1 MRPAAT
7 AARFR
12 APLRAC
18 LRARVRAIGRIA
30 VVAAALLVAACE
42 SLPTL
47 SELYSTLPSFKGLA
61 AFPDFKIWERV
72 SGDRKCA
79 TVAEE
84 DVRQVNWT
92 RVPEVNMRVRNGEF
106 EPMIV
111 QLKQGWPYI
120 FRIRNRD
127 DRPRVF
133 AADEFFAKMAVL
145 RITIDDKRQDKTCV
159 TRITVPPRTTAELRL
174 VAARDG
180 RYEFE
185 DTPVPIAG
193 LFSKGAS
200 GLIVV
205 EERFSVRY
213 RASQ

>member
-1 MRPAAT
+1 MQPAANRG
-7 AARFR
+7 RFR
-12 APLRAC
+12 VLR
-18 LRARVRAIGRIA
+18 RAA
-30 VVAAALLVAACE
+30 VLAAALAVTGCE
-42 SLPTL
+42 SWPSLTEMMPSL
-47 SELYSTLPSFKGLA
+47 SSLRGLA
-61 AFPDFKIWERV
+61 SFPDFKIWERV

-120 FRIRNRD
+120 VRIRNRD
-127 DRPRVF
+127 DQPRVF
-133 AADEFFAKMAVL
+133 AADDFFAKMAVL
-145 RITIDDKRQDKTCV
+145 RITIGDKRQDNTCV
-159 TRITVPPRTTAELRL
+159 SRITLPPQTMAELRL

-185 DTPVPIAG
+185 DTPMPVAG
-193 LFSKGAS
+193 LFSKGTS
-200 GLIVV
+200 GVIVV

-213 RASQ
+213 RTAQ

>member
-1 MRPAAT
+1 MRSAAT
-7 AARFR
+7 AA
-12 APLRAC
+12 L
-18 LRARVRAIGRIA
+18 RIA
-30 VVAAALLVAACE
+30 VLAAALATSSCSSMPTLNE
-42 SLPTL
+42 MWSSLPSL
-47 SELYSTLPSFKGLA
+47 RALP
-61 AFPDFKIWERV
+61 AFPDFKIWERM

-79 TVAEE
+79 TVSEE

-127 DRPRVF
+127 DKARVF
-133 AADEFFAKMAVL
+133 AADDFFAKMAVL
-145 RITIDDKRQDKTCV
+145 RITIDDKRQDNPCV
-159 TRITVPPRTTAELRL
+159 SRITLPPRTTAELRL

-185 DTPVPIAG
+185 DTPVPVAG
-193 LFSKGAS
+193 LFSTGAS
-200 GLIVV
+200 GVIVV

-213 RASQ
+213 RSTQQ

>member
-1 MRPAAT
+1 MRRVRPVL
-7 AARFR
+7 
-12 APLRAC
+12 LRA
-18 LRARVRAIGRIA
+18 LALAA
-30 VVAAALLVAACE
+30 VLATTACE

-47 SELYSTLPSFKGLA
+47 SEMFSTLPSIPGFR
-61 AFPDFKIWERV
+61 AFPDFNIWERW

-84 DVRQVNWT
+84 DIRQVNWT
-92 RVPEVNMRVRNGEF
+92 RVPEVNMRVRGGEF

-127 DRPRVF
+127 DTPRIF
-133 AADEFFAKMAVL
+133 AADDFFAKMAVI
-145 RITIDDKRQDKTCV
+145 RITIDDKRQDDTCV
-159 TRITVPPRTTAELRL
+159 RRIKVPPRTTAELRL

-185 DTPVPIAG
+185 DTPIPVAG
-193 LFSKGAS
+193 LFSHGAS
-200 GLIVV
+200 GLIIV

-213 RASQ
+213 R